1 MFKLQ
6 CVQKISDAEGNK
18 VVFNILSTN
27 ENMVM
32 YGSLTVVT
40 TEDNFTV
47 GKEYAADLQEIV

>member
-40 TEDNFTV
+40 TEDIYVV
-47 GKEYAADLQEIV
+47 GKEYDANLQEIV